1 MCSLTQG
8 VLRFQVFPE
17 HALKHVYDYFWSG
30 KLMTYSKILKK
41 NIANFARKVFI
52 IVVVAVS
59 AVVTVA

>member
-1 MCSLTQG
+1 
-8 VLRFQVFPE
+8 
-17 HALKHVYDYFWSG
+17 
-30 KLMTYSKILKK
+30 MTYSKILKK